1 MELESASAAPHACSI
16 DCKRVAAAACQ
27 LDLFPQAAERRVEQ
41 GGGAPAQ
48 APKVYEME
56 ELLKAL
62 KEGPRAPNPE

>member
-1 MELESASAAPHACSI
+1 
-16 DCKRVAAAACQ
+16 